1 MGLRKT
7 PLVVPGLFDHV
18 NNSLEL
24 SYGPLRKLTY
34 TVVLRFKLPQ
44 PHPLYTM

>member
-7 PLVVPGLFDHV
+7 PLVVSGLFARV

-24 SYGPLRKLTY
+24 SNGLLRKLT
-34 TVVLRFKLPQ
+34 
-44 PHPLYTM
+44 